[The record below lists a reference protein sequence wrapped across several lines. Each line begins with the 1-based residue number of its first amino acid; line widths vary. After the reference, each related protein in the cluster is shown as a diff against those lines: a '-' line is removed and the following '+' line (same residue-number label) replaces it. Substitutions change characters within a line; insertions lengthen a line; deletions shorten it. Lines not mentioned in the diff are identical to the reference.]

1 MRNKFRDSH
10 SSYDKVFDICCDLT
24 NFLLK
29 YSPLREEDGA
39 YYNALLKEMQ
49 ETNAMLEENKRRK
62 MIEYKN
68 RRKRSNSLSTGIFR
82 DNY

>member
-1 MRNKFRDSH
+1 
-10 SSYDKVFDICCDLT
+10 
-24 NFLLK
+24 
-29 YSPLREEDGA
+29 
-39 YYNALLKEMQ
+39 
-49 ETNAMLEENKRRK
+49 MLEENKRRK